1 MFYKLF
7 SVKWFNNITF
17 VSNFLAIHLWVFTT
31 VIFFFLNE
39 NLTKIFMRLV
49 VREQN
54 YIESYKKYIIHLL
67 LDIVLIFSWDDQ
79 LLIFILAL

>member
-17 VSNFLAIHLWVFTT
+17 VSNFLVIHLWVFTNL
-31 VIFFFLNE
+31 FFFLNE

-54 YIESYKKYIIHLL
+54 YIESYEKYIIHLP
-67 LDIVLIFSWDDQ
+67 LDIVFNIFMR
-79 LLIFILAL
+79 